1 MSDMQVTN
9 PRTGEVDF
17 SFVPADEAAVATAC
31 RSLRAAQPEW
41 QALGLEG
48 RIAVLSEFIAAVA
61 CDEAL
66 YAALSADTGRMSIA
80 RVETSSLPAMLARQ
94 ANDARQVIVADEE
107 RPTAFPHIGARSQL
121 VPLGVVGVISPWNF
135 PLLLSMI
142 DTLPALLAGCA
153 VALKPS
159 EVTPRY
165 AGPLMALASRFAPL
179 ASIFKT
185 VLGAGETGAALI
197 RHVDA
202 VAFTGS
208 VRTGRRV
215 AEAAAAKF
223 IPAFLEMGGKDPA
236 IVLKSADVQQTAR
249 AILRASVAA
258 TGQAC
263 QSLERV
269 YVDATIHDAL
279 VAALKEQ
286 AAGVEINYPRI
297 SAGHIGPFI
306 FGRQADIVKSHLDDA
321 VAKGARIECGGEI
334 IDHGGKWLMPT
345 VLTGVDHSMLVM
357 TEETF
362 GPVIPVMKFDRV
374 EEGLALAND
383 SRYGLSGSVFAGD
396 VDEAVAVAQQLNGG
410 AISIND
416 GSLTAM
422 VHEAENDCFRL
433 SGLGRSRMGASGIAR
448 YFRKKAILI
457 NRGQPAAIADYGEPE
472 SMAGKAS
479 MAEQRLANQ
488 RP

>member
-1 MSDMQVTN
+1 MTEFQVPN
-9 PRTGEVDF
+9 PRTGKIDF
-17 SFVPADEAAVATAC
+17 TFTPADTSTVEAVCKA
-31 RSLRAAQPEW
+31 LRAAQPVW
-41 QALGLEG
+41 HDLGLER
-48 RIAVLSEFIAAVA
+48 RIAILTDFIQAVSE
-61 CDEAL
+61 DEDL
-66 YAALSADTGRMSIA
+66 YQALSTDTGRLAIA
-80 RVETSSLPAMLARQ
+80 KVETSSLPAMLARQ
-94 ANDARQVIVADEE
+94 ANDARQVIVAADE

-142 DTLPALLAGCA
+142 DSLPALLAGCA

-165 AGPLMALASRFAPL
+165 AAPLMAIAARFPDLGAV
-179 ASIFKT
+179 FKT
-185 VLGAGETGAALI
+185 VLGPGDTGAALI
-197 RHVDA
+197 GQVDA

-215 AEAAAAKF
+215 AEAAAARF

-236 IVLKSADVQQTAR
+236 VVLKSADVQQAAK

-269 YVDATIHDAL
+269 YVDASIHDEL
-279 VAALKEQ
+279 VAALKRE
-286 AAGVEINYPRI
+286 AAKVEINYPRV

-306 FGRQADIVKSHLDDA
+306 FGHQADIVQAHLDDA

-334 IDHGGKWLMPT
+334 FDHGGKWLKPT
-345 VLTGVDHSMLVM
+345 VLTGVDHRMQVM
-357 TEETF
+357 RDETF
-362 GPVIPVMKFDRV
+362 GPVIPVMKFESV
-374 EEGLALAND
+374 AEAVTLAND
-383 SRYGLSGSVFAGD
+383 TRYGLSGSVFAGNL
-396 VDEAVAVAQQLNGG
+396 DEALAVAEQLEGG

-422 VHEAENDCFRL
+422 VHEVENDCFKL

-457 NRGQPAAIADYGEPE
+457 NHGAAAEITAYGEPE
-472 SMAGKAS
+472 TMAGAAS
-479 MAEQRLANQ
+479 VAEQRYANSS
-488 RP
+488 